1 LVNDNKKTKSRTK
14 AGGKPGSPSGKWK
27 GARLKKKK
35 SKGTP
40 KKLSVQNVM
49 VMAGEGNA
57 YLDSPVDEMVEPDE
71 ALLAQQETDLADLE
85 VKIHEVAVEMAEDPV
100 RLYLREIG
108 QVKLLDSDSE
118 FRLATLIE
126 AQRFLAAL
134 RKLKQRKG
142 LIPESSTYHSLLS
155 ELSTSWDRLIEDAER
170 VDHELPDPARMI
182 EEMLGLQTSWD
193 VEGPSYL
200 RAYLDNGHWGVDHLW
215 DNLARHAY
223 SVFLC
228 LSLLPMDFSR
238 WLLEFVSVHQAL
250 PMQRTLFRNLPPD
263 EELAGEMEAIQ
274 VRAQE
279 AKQAIIRAN
288 LRLVV
293 SVAKRYLGRG
303 ISFLDLIQEGNM
315 GLLRAVGKFDPR
327 RGFKFSTY
335 ATWWIRQSINR
346 SIAEQARTIR
356 IPVHLFESISRILR
370 AQRHLTQV
378 LGRDPSNEELALEV
392 GYLSAADVQ
401 LILRAHSENTSLP
414 PEIQRRLETA
424 TQKVDRVLRSAEE
437 PVSLEGPVGDEDSS
451 SLGDFIE
458 DEDAPSPMDTA
469 ARDMLRE
476 QMRHALAGLSERE
489 REVLELRFGLKD
501 GREHTLEEVSRY
513 FEVTRERI
521 RQIEA
526 KALRKLRH
534 PARSRELRDY
544 LG

>member
-1 LVNDNKKTKSRTK
+1 MPAKAIKKSKTAKKPSKAKRGISLKKTR
-14 AGGKPGSPSGKWK
+14 GG
-27 GARLKKKK
+27 KKKK
-35 SKGTP
+35 T
-40 KKLSVQNVM
+40 LSVKEV
-49 VMAGEGNA
+49 VELAGN
-57 YLDSPVDEMVEPDE
+57 DESVFDAEPEELIEPDG
-71 ALLAQQETDLADLE
+71 ALLTQQEEDLE
-85 VKIHEVAVEMAEDPV
+85 DISIRDHAVAAELAEDPV

-108 QVKLLDSDSE
+108 QVKLLNADSE
-118 FRLATLIE
+118 FRLATIIE
-126 AQRFLAAL
+126 ANRLVNTL
-134 RKLKQRKG
+134 GKLKQRKG
-142 LIPESSTYHSLLS
+142 FSVQGSIYHSLIS
-155 ELSTSWDRLIEDAER
+155 EMSTSWDRLIEDTER
-170 VDHELPDPARMI
+170 LEYDLPD
-182 EEMLGLQTSWD
+182 LGLLIAEAQSLHAGWEFD
-193 VEGPSYL
+193 SPSYL

-223 SVFLC
+223 SVFL
-228 LSLLPMDFSR
+228 SLYLFPFQYAQ
-238 WLLEFVSVHQAL
+238 WLLEYVHAHQTL
-250 PMQRTLFRNLPPD
+250 PVQRTLFRNLPAD
-263 EELAGEMEAIQ
+263 EELNAEISAAYA
-274 VRAQE
+274 RSAD
-279 AKQAIIRAN
+279 ATQAITRAN

-303 ISFLDLIQEGNM
+303 ISFLDLIQEGNI

-370 AQRHLTQV
+370 AQRHLTQA

-401 LILRAHSENTSLP
+401 TILRTQAEGQTLP
-414 PEIQRRLETA
+414 EELKSRLDTA
-424 TQKVDRVLRSAEE
+424 TTKINRVLRSAEE

-458 DEDAPSPMDTA
+458 DEDALSPMDSA
-469 ARDMLRE
+469 AREMLRE
-476 QMRHALAGLSERE
+476 QVQHALEALSERE

-501 GREHTLEEVSRY
+501 GKEHTLEEVSRY
-513 FEVTRERI
+513 FDVTRERI

-534 PARSRELRDY
+534 PARSRELRDF
-544 LG
+544 LGD

>member
-1 LVNDNKKTKSRTK
+1 MPAKNKPKIKKTKTK
-14 AGGKPGSPSGKWK
+14 LGVKKEQAGRNTKLQKP
-27 GARLKKKK
+27 
-35 SKGTP
+35 T
-40 KKLSVQNVM
+40 LSVEAVLGSLVEEN
-49 VMAGEGNA
+49 NH
-57 YLDSPVDEMVEPDE
+57 SFVDDAIEPDE
-71 ALLAQQETDLADLE
+71 ALLAQQDEELDE
-85 VKIHEVAVEMAEDPV
+85 VLPLHSHEVVAELSEDPV

-108 QVKLLDSDSE
+108 LVKLLDSDSE

-126 AQRFLAAL
+126 ADRLVGTL
-134 RKLKQRKG
+134 HKMKQRKSVSPAAS
-142 LIPESSTYHSLLS
+142 IYHSLISDVL
-155 ELSTSWDRLIEDAER
+155 TSWERLLEDAER
-170 VDHELPDPARMI
+170 LHYKPPDLALLVA
-182 EEMLGLQTSWD
+182 ESQSLHAGWEFDS
-193 VEGPSYL
+193 PSYL

-223 SVFLC
+223 SVY
-228 LSLLPMDFSR
+228 LSLYLLPFKYAE
-238 WLLEFVSVHQAL
+238 WLLTHVREQQTFPL
-250 PMQRTLFRNLPPD
+250 QRTLYRNLPSDD
-263 EELAGEMEAIQ
+263 ELLAETDA
-274 VRAQE
+274 VRERA
-279 AKQAIIRAN
+279 ADANQALIRAN

-315 GLLRAVGKFDPR
+315 GLLRAIGKFDPR

-378 LGRDPSNEELALEV
+378 LGREPNNEELALEV

-401 LILRAHSENTSLP
+401 VVLRAHAEGKPIN
-414 PEIQRRLETA
+414 PEVQQRLDIA
-424 TQKVDRVLRSAEE
+424 SQKIHRVLRSAEE

-451 SLGDFIE
+451 TLGDFIE
-458 DEDAPSPMDTA
+458 DEDAPSPMDAA
-469 ARDMLRE
+469 AREMLRE
-476 QMRHALAGLSERE
+476 QVQHALASLSERE

-513 FEVTRERI
+513 FDVTRERI

-544 LG
+544 LGD

>member
-1 LVNDNKKTKSRTK
+1 MPAKSKPKTKLKAKTK
-14 AGGKPGSPSGKWK
+14 D
-27 GARLKKKK
+27 KKKPVVK
-35 SKGTP
+35 
-40 KKLSVQNVM
+40 KKLTVNEKTPQEALLSVNTV
-49 VMAGEGNA
+49 
-57 YLDSPVDEMVEPDE
+57 LDSLVEDKNILIPEDVIEPDE
-71 ALLAQQETDLADLE
+71 SLLIQQEEEFDDALPLRS
-85 VKIHEVAVEMAEDPV
+85 HEVAAELSEDPV

-108 QVKLLDSDSE
+108 LVKLLGSDSE
-118 FRLATLIE
+118 FRLATIIE
-126 AQRFLAAL
+126 ADRLIGTL
-134 RKLKQRKG
+134 HKMKQRKG
-142 LIPESSTYHSLLS
+142 VSLPASIYHSLIADMLV
-155 ELSTSWDRLIEDAER
+155 SWDRLVEDAKRLE
-170 VDHELPDPARMI
+170 HELPNLALLIAESQSLHAGWEFD
-182 EEMLGLQTSWD
+182 S
-193 VEGPSYL
+193 PSYL

-223 SVFLC
+223 AVY
-228 LSLLPMDFSR
+228 LSLYLLPFKYAE
-238 WLLEFVSVHQAL
+238 WLLTVAREQYAFPL
-250 PMQRTLFRNLPPD
+250 QRTLFRNLPVD
-263 EELAGEMEAIQ
+263 EELLTEMDLVHI
-274 VRAQE
+274 RAVD
-279 AKQAIIRAN
+279 ANQALIRAN

-315 GLLRAVGKFDPR
+315 GLLRAIGKFDPR

-378 LGRDPSNEELALEV
+378 LGRDPNNEELALEV

-401 LILRAHSENTSLP
+401 EVLRAHAEGKAVI
-414 PEIQRRLETA
+414 PEIQQRLDIA
-424 TQKVDRVLRSAEE
+424 SQKIHRVLRSAEE

-451 SLGDFIE
+451 TLGDFIE
-458 DEDAPSPMDTA
+458 DEDAPSPMDA
-469 ARDMLRE
+469 AAKEMLRE
-476 QMRHALAGLSERE
+476 QVQHALASLSERE

-501 GREHTLEEVSRY
+501 GKEHTLEEVSRY
-513 FEVTRERI
+513 FDVTRERI

-544 LG
+544 LGD